1 MVVPLETA
9 RNLAPASDAT
19 DHRVVRIRFEGRS
32 SLLDAFALAQK
43 ESWIEDCHVSLPRLE
58 LVIRMAGSL
67 EDLVRALVGE
77 IGMSDVLD
85 ALGDALFNGRF
96 PNLYRRLAP
105 DTEKP
110 LGSWMQHF
118 SRRQQQYE

>member
-58 LVIRMAGSL
+58 LVIRMAGGFSAERSPHSAKRRAGRGTLSL
-67 EDLVRALVGE
+67 A
-77 IGMSDVLD
+77 S
-85 ALGDALFNGRF
+85 
-96 PNLYRRLAP
+96 
-105 DTEKP
+105 
-110 LGSWMQHF
+110 
-118 SRRQQQYE
+118 